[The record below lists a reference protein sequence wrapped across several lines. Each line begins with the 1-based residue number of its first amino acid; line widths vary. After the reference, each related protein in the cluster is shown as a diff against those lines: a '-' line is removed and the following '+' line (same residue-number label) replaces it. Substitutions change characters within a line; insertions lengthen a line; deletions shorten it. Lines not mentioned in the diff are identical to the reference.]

1 MACLGVAEQAMNSLR
16 GKSWRLCLFASASAL
31 AIAGISVVCGQSGSE
46 TKATDSAAKPAATKG
61 GANDYGS
68 PQIRRINEEIRRV
81 WDDNKLHPS
90 PPAPDNEWCRRVY
103 LDVIGR
109 VPSVQ
114 ELRDFLSMR
123 EADKRAK
130 LVTKLLHSDE
140 YTEDYAR
147 NWTTIWTNILIGRNG
162 GNERRTLISREGM
175 QKYLRDSFAR
185 SKPYDK
191 MVYELV
197 TATGSTTPG
206 KENFN
211 GATNF
216 LVMKLDENATQA
228 TAMTSKIFLG
238 LQVQCTQCHNHPFNE
253 WKQQKFWE
261 FNAFFRQTRTL
272 REFGQG
278 GRRDVENC
286 RLVNQD
292 FAGEGTGSGP
302 SEAIIYY
309 ELRNGLLQS
318 AFPVFV
324 DGTEIPKSGYLSECD
339 RRTELGKLIMNSP
352 FLEKTMANRM
362 WQHFLGYGFTKPV
375 DDLGPHN
382 APSHPALLE
391 YLGEEFRKN
400 SFNVK
405 ELIRWIVLSEP
416 YSLSSRITPQNKS
429 DDPLLGESPKFTH
442 FYLRQMT
449 AEQLYESLLVA
460 TQAHKARGSY
470 EEQEKLKADW
480 MQQFVVAF
488 GTDEGDETTTFNGTI
503 PQALMLMNGDL
514 IKKAINSETGGFL
527 HKIATSN
534 MKPAEKIQYLFE
546 AAVARRPIQPE
557 INAANQLLMGRE
569 ADTRSGKKDK
579 SSGDAGTAA
588 LQDIFWAVL
597 NSNEFILQH

>member
-1 MACLGVAEQAMNSLR
+1 MNSWFGR
-16 GKSWRLCLFASASAL
+16 SWWLCLCTAACAL
-31 AIAGISVVCGQSGSE
+31 AIAGIGVVSGQSGSD
-46 TKATDSAAKPAATKG
+46 TKTSDSSAKPAASKS

-68 PQIRRINEEIRRV
+68 PQIRRINEEIRHA
-81 WDDNKLHPS
+81 WEDHKLHPS
-90 PPAPDNEWCRRVY
+90 PAAPDNEWCRRVY

-114 ELRDFLSMR
+114 ELRDFLAMKES
-123 EADKRAK
+123 DKRAK

-185 SKPYDK
+185 GKPYDK

-206 KENFN
+206 QKDFN

-216 LVMKLDENATQA
+216 LVMKLDENAAQA

-261 FNAFFRQTRTL
+261 FNAFFRQTRAL
-272 REFGQG
+272 REFGQN
-278 GRRDVENC
+278 RREVENC

-324 DGTEIPKSGYLSECD
+324 DGTEISKSGYVSECN

-382 APSHPALLE
+382 NPSHPALLE

-400 SFNVK
+400 SFNIK

-488 GTDEGDETTTFNGTI
+488 GTDEGDEATTFNGTI

-527 HKIATSN
+527 HKIAISN

-557 INAANQLLMGRE
+557 INIANQLLLGRQ
-569 ADTRSGKKDK
+569 ADSQREKKGQSHDVT
-579 SSGDAGTAA
+579 TAA
-588 LQDIFWAVL
+588 LQDTFWAVL